1 MQVILKADVKGTGKK
16 GELVKV
22 SDGYANNFLLKKGLA
37 MEATRAAMNELR
49 AKEAAQE
56 RRIQLEKEAAQEQK
70 GILQEKTVKIT
81 AKAGAGGKLFGSIT
95 AKEVAEELAK
105 QYGVEIDKRKITL
118 SDIKSFGTFEG
129 EVKLYAGISAKI
141 YVMVGEE

>member
-37 MEATRAAMNELR
+37 MEATPAAMNELK

-56 RRIQLEKEAAQEQK
+56 RRIQLEKQAAREQADAIK
-70 GILQEKTVKIT
+70 EKTVKIT

-95 AKEVAEELAK
+95 AKEVSEELSK
-105 QYGVEIDKRKITL
+105 QYGVEIDKRKISL
-118 SDIKSFGTFEG
+118 SDIKSFGTFEA
-129 EVKLYAGISAKI
+129 EVKLYAGISTKI